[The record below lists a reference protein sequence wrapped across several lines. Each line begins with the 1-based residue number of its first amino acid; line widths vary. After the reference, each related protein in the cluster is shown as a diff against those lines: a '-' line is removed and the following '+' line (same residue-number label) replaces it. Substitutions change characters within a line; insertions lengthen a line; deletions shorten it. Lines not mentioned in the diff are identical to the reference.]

1 MGQFKLLIVDDEQDL
16 VAMVERIYKKAGLSH
31 LWRYRRDKGG

>member
-16 VAMVERIYKKAGLSH
+16 VAMVERIYKGRAVSPLALQTG
-31 LWRYRRDKGG
+31 